1 MIQTYMYFSRVET
14 KKNPHML
21 LLRSQHATFVLPH
34 TAILR
39 PPYLAGSVF
48 LRSRSKYSV
57 AERFNPPSGLD
68 VSWVR
73 FQSVTLAPTMPKV
86 ATATPNR
93 MGPMLCPGMGR
104 SAEVDAA
111 VSAALDGLVVLEKA
125 RAAAPVVVDEGRVRM
140 DEMDAIAVAAAD
152 ELGLLCADAAA
163 RENRAAVQRAMLGT
177 ILVSEEDMVVKID
190 LALQLQNAWVF

>member
-1 MIQTYMYFSRVET
+1 MEL
-14 KKNPHML
+14 NDPNL
-21 LLRSQHATFVLPH
+21 LLSRASDEKEPPHATLRFQHIYIFLPH

-111 VSAALDGLVVLEKA
+111 VSAALDGLVVFEKA
-125 RAAAPVVVDEGRVRM
+125 RTAAPVVADEGWMVRM
-140 DEMDAIAVAAAD
+140 DEMLDAIAAVAADA
-152 ELGLLCADAAA
+152 LRLLCADAAA
-163 RENRAAVQRAMLGT
+163 RENRAAVQRAMLGA
-177 ILVSEEDMVVKID
+177 ILMSEEDMVVLMD
-190 LALQLQNAWVF
+190 